1 MSKSSEKRSK
11 ERRPRQPIMK
21 IPEPPKLIMLT
32 HGKNTNFPAWKE
44 AMRNEIAMEY
54 GDLVNI
60 IDLGEVLLPAEVDV
74 DDFDLDNDPHGLELH
89 KLKSALTS
97 RQRLITSQEVD
108 LPKCRALMWK
118 HLSRESMEAVYR
130 HDDYDEDQ
138 HRNDPLQLYLSLR
151 ATHPVGG
158 GAMDEASRR
167 AQARQTYRSTKQGPM
182 ESIAE
187 YKTRFT
193 FNKEAYDQ
201 GGNVELPPEDVS
213 MDFFNGLDNARYA
226 RFKADIENDRAKGVE
241 GPQTLNDMFHRASN
255 FVVVK
260 SNWRPGGGAA
270 FATRADESR
279 EFSSGGR
286 GGRGGRGAGRGSG
299 KGGRGNGNKGSRG
312 SGKQDKDKSTDDDSK
327 TTGDDKQQKKARKPV
342 ICYNCDEEGHMSYN
356 CPNDKSDQEDRGSA
370 FASFGMQAAPVQ
382 DIRWVPTG
390 RFAPLSEDQED
401 EIPELVSDD
410 DESDDEELVDPWH
423 FPESYTTVEA
433 GDDDQDAITPELLVS
448 DSDDDESDDEDLA
461 EPPAVMRVCVGRG
474 KPDQPTSVVHGR
486 SCTHRSPQTGL
497 VRCPVGQSG
506 RYLGGTPAVVD
517 GT

>member
-1 MSKSSEKRSK
+1 
-11 ERRPRQPIMK
+11 
-21 IPEPPKLIMLT
+21 
-32 HGKNTNFPAWKE
+32 
-44 AMRNEIAMEY
+44 
-54 GDLVNI
+54 
-60 IDLGEVLLPAEVDV
+60 
-74 DDFDLDNDPHGLELH
+74 
-89 KLKSALTS
+89 
-97 RQRLITSQEVD
+97 
-108 LPKCRALMWK
+108 
-118 HLSRESMEAVYR
+118 
-130 HDDYDEDQ
+130 
-138 HRNDPLQLYLSLR
+138 
-151 ATHPVGG
+151 
-158 GAMDEASRR
+158 MDEASRR

-241 GPQTLNDMFHRASN
+241 GPQTLYDMFHRASN

-299 KGGRGNGNKGSRG
+299 KGGRGNGNKGGRG

-382 DIRWVPTG
+382 DIRWVPT
-390 RFAPLSEDQED
+390 AL
-401 EIPELVSDD
+401 
-410 DESDDEELVDPWH
+410 
-423 FPESYTTVEA
+423 A
-433 GDDDQDAITPELLVS
+433 GLL
-448 DSDDDESDDEDLA
+448 
-461 EPPAVMRVCVGRG
+461 
-474 KPDQPTSVVHGR
+474 T
-486 SCTHRSPQTGL
+486 
-497 VRCPVGQSG
+497 
-506 RYLGGTPAVVD
+506 
-517 GT
+517 